1 MSRKIFGTSETD
13 QTGADKT
20 SVEVAKA
27 ERRVHARPLM
37 GLADLPSRG
46 AQPVGAFGASLN
58 QLDQRGRRA
67 EEIEKQLAA
76 GQSVVNLDTALI
88 DPSFVSDR
96 MPLTEEALADLVQ
109 AIRDNTQLSPVLVR
123 PHPEKPDRYQTA
135 FGHRRIRAVSL
146 LGIPVR
152 AIVRN
157 MTDEEMVVA
166 QGQEN
171 HARKDLSYI
180 EKVRFAQ
187 RLEARFRRETIM
199 SAMSIHKSDLS
210 NMLTVAHHVPEAVS
224 DAIGPAP
231 KIGRRG
237 WIELADLMKN
247 PGLKEKVG
255 KLIADPQLQKQESD
269 ERFKAVLS
277 ALKIPG
283 SRTRPEQLSGKGGQ
297 SFGTVVSTARNVT
310 ITVDRKK
317 APAFA
322 DFLRSRIQGLYEEF
336 AAGRTGSPEEP
347 Q

>member
-1 MSRKIFGTSETD
+1 MSRKIFGIPETD
-13 QTGADKT
+13 QTGAGRAPLD
-20 SVEVAKA
+20 VAKP

-37 GLADLPSRG
+37 GLADLPARDS
-46 AQPVGAFGASLN
+46 QPVGAFGASLN

-76 GQSVVNLDTALI
+76 GQAVVELDTALI

-96 MPLTEEALADLVQ
+96 MPLSEEALADLVQ
-109 AIRDNTQLSPVLVR
+109 AIRENTQLSPVLVR
-123 PHPEKPDRYQTA
+123 PHPEKPNRYQTA
-135 FGHRRIRAVSL
+135 FGHRRIRAVSI

-180 EKVRFAQ
+180 EKVRFAE

-247 PGLKEKVG
+247 PDLKEKVG
-255 KLIADPQLQKQESD
+255 KLIADPQLQKQDSD
-269 ERFKAVLS
+269 ERFKIVLS

-283 SRTRPEQLSGKGGQ
+283 PRTLPEQLSDKRGQ
-297 SFGTVVSTARNVT
+297 AFGTVVSTDRALT

-317 APAFA
+317 ASAFA

-336 AAGRTGSPEEP
+336 ASRAGSPQEP
-347 Q
+347 P

>member
-1 MSRKIFGTSETD
+1 MSRKIFGVPEAD
-13 QTGADKT
+13 QTNAVKT
-20 SVEVAKA
+20 QVEAAKP

-37 GLADLPSRG
+37 GLGDLSSSN

-58 QLDQRGRRA
+58 QLEQRGKRA

-123 PHPEKPDRYQTA
+123 PHPEKPGRYQTA
-135 FGHRRIRAVSL
+135 FGHRRIRAVSI

-180 EKVRFAQ
+180 EKVRFAE

-247 PGLKEKVG
+247 AGLKEKVG

-283 SRTRPEQLSGKGGQ
+283 PRTQPERLSTKGGRG
-297 SFGTVVSTARNVT
+297 FGTVISTARNVT

-336 AAGRTGSPEEP
+336 AAGRAGSSEEP